1 MALSSAMAK
10 DEADAGAVTQ
20 LLDNTVASVKA
31 RTNAVDQAAYNAVSR
46 NHRELMTAETQA
58 MQDMAQ
64 LSGDARTAVEQVNFD
79 ASQNEKKAVQSM
91 DMQFH
96 KLKQQ
101 FDWSEQQE
109 KNNVKAQAE
118 NSEMALQ
125 YALGKTSQ
133 TAAGLKRVDDKF
145 EAAAL
150 DAGAALNSSG

>member
-1 MALSSAMAK
+1 M
-10 DEADAGAVTQ
+10 
-20 LLDNTVASVKA
+20 
-31 RTNAVDQAAYNAVSR
+31 
-46 NHRELMTAETQA
+46 
-58 MQDMAQ
+58 
-64 LSGDARTAVEQVNFD
+64 
-79 ASQNEKKAVQSM
+79 AVQSM

-101 FDWSEQQE
+101 FEWSEQQE

-150 DAGAALNSSG
+150 DAGAALNSSEGLLEIAQESLDKSMSEREHKLNISNGDMGASVDGIGSETA